1 MNEPHE
7 LRQRALRWLRWA
19 EEDLVTA
26 QTLLDAGHVVPRGA
40 CSAAHQAAEKA
51 LKSLLVDADVDP
63 PKTHDLGRLCGLVG
77 TTTTDLDESRLA
89 DLSRWSIEGRYPADL
104 AEATR
109 HDARQAVQFAT
120 EVVGLSATVLAMEPG
135 TR

>member
-26 QTLLDAGHVVPRGA
+26 QTLLDASHVVPRSA

-51 LKSLLVDADVDP
+51 LP
-63 PKTHDLGRLCGLVG
+63 
-77 TTTTDLDESRLA
+77 
-89 DLSRWSIEGRYPADL
+89 
-104 AEATR
+104 
-109 HDARQAVQFAT
+109 
-120 EVVGLSATVLAMEPG
+120 
-135 TR
+135 